1 MVLVVFWLGS
11 CSRGDSPQTPVLPPT
26 DIAALRPTWAVVTD
40 SYVRLHTQPRAD
52 APIVGHLRHADVAA
66 ITAISANG
74 VRIGA
79 RRHHWYLFEHET
91 VRGWALDRHVEPF
104 GSESRAR
111 NAAVRL
117 LEPDP

>member
-1 MVLVVFWLGS
+1 M
-11 CSRGDSPQTPVLPPT
+11 
-26 DIAALRPTWAVVTD
+26 
-40 SYVRLHTQPRAD
+40 RLHTEPSAD
-52 APIVGHLRHADVAA
+52 APIVGHLRRADVAS

-111 NAAVRL
+111 NAAIRL